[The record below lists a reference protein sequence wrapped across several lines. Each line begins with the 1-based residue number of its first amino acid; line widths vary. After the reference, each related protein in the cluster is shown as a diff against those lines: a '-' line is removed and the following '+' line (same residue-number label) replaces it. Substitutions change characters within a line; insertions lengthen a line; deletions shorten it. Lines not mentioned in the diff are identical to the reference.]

1 MTYSLIL
8 KIEYNYKKE
17 FKLKLKNI
25 IKKHNLDLIQNGK
38 FLFLSKNLLFLININ
53 ELGKKYDII
62 FLEKYINK
70 LININLWIII

>member
-1 MTYSLIL
+1 MIVTFSLIL

-70 LININLWIII
+70 LININL